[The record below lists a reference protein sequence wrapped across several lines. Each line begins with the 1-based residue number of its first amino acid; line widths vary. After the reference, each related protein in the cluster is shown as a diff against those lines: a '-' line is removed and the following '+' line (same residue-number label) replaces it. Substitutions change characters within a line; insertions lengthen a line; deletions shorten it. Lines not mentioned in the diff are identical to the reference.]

1 MEIFIESLR
10 TGNIAAWIG
19 LLLVSII
26 VIKLLFKF
34 SKLLVL
40 IGILVALGF
49 GVVALFP
56 DKFILLTEWIESFSS
71 DNFPEILP
79 E

>member
-1 MEIFIESLR
+1 MEIIIESLR
-10 TGNIAAWIG
+10 SGNLAAWIG
-19 LLLVSII
+19 LLLVAII

-49 GVVALFP
+49 GFVALFP
-56 DKFILLTEWIESFSS
+56 ECTELVT
-71 DNFPEILP
+71 NFLRTDTFEIAP
-79 E
+79 TQ